1 MTVLHKSFE
10 SNTFIAAYCN
20 PGSSC
25 PLISRETTH
34 SNPPL
39 VRSLYC
45 HWNTPSC
52 NIAYHPV
59 IFSVLDRLKRIDP
72 PSALLSSPCVNTIE
86 LVGCVSVQQ
95 VIFIPLCRMFCHAIG
110 MCSGLVCR
118 SCIMATSGSQFLGI
132 QSMYPWSV
140 HILLFQPQQHVV
152 IRLCG

>member
-10 SNTFIAAYCN
+10 SNTFIAAYCS

-52 NIAYHPV
+52 NIAYQPV
-59 IFSVLDRLKRIDP
+59 ISSVLDRLKRIDP

-95 VIFIPLCRMFCHAIG
+95 VIFIPLCRMFYRATA
-110 MCSGLVCR
+110 MCSGLACR
-118 SCIMATSGSQFLGI
+118 LCIMAMIGSLFLGT
-132 QSMYPWSV
+132 QSTCLYQAQIS
-140 HILLFQPQQHVV
+140 LFQLPQHVV
-152 IRLCG
+152 VCLCG